1 MALYVF
7 VVTDEKLKYADIVF
21 TSTGENDNSATM
33 GITIASTE
41 VSIILVL
48 ISLTGCYSAQGLE
61 TLAYAVAIGID
72 KGDKPQRTADCFTAC
87 KDLHLKILNDVN
99 SELGKYDEFP
109 KELNPTQ
116 KMMGW
121 FDIQISTLND
131 NSDSKIAEM
140 LIKGTNMGI
149 IEGVKLLNNNPET
162 TNNIKNILNNFIH
175 FQENNVER
183 LKKYL

>member
-1 MALYVF
+1 MNRPEYILNEINKGIKMGMDSISSIAEK
-7 VVTDEKLKYADIVF
+7 VTDDQLKD
-21 TSTGENDNSATM
+21 
-33 GITIASTE
+33 
-41 VSIILVL
+41 
-48 ISLTGCYSAQGLE
+48 
-61 TLAYAVAIGID
+61 
-72 KGDKPQRTADCFTAC
+72 
-87 KDLHLKILNDVN
+87 DLQSEYNQYNTILNDVN
-99 SELGKYDEFP
+99 AELGKYEEFP
-109 KELNPTQ
+109 KELNPAQ

-121 FDIQISTLND
+121 FDVQISTMTD

-162 TNNIKNILNNFIH
+162 TPEIKNILTNFIQ